1 MLCSFIA
8 RCVARCIVFK
18 PGMFGVSL
26 KEGFSSGTAG
36 RKDEGV
42 YLERKESFD
51 TSGMRGFLFI
61 PF

>member
-1 MLCSFIA
+1 M
-8 RCVARCIVFK
+8 FK